1 MSKWLAATFCL
12 QSELE
17 SERKQLVKNS
27 EGTGML
33 EQFSGLEGVGLGSV
47 HGVLHGELKT

>member
-17 SERKQLVKNS
+17 SERKQLVKSSGRTADLNNY
-27 EGTGML
+27 
-33 EQFSGLEGVGLGSV
+33 SGLEGVGLGSV
-47 HGVLHGELKT
+47 HGVLDGELKT